1 MRLSKIQVG
10 GLIAAEAVEDSS
22 MDTGSYALI
31 EHHDEN
37 LQKIVERIIDL
48 VGHIGISNETIND
61 NISGAAEGANGMV
74 LAIDASNQVTV
85 SSKDNELGNRLSSME
100 KTIEALGTQMAAM
113 TTVME
118 KEFKLRRLERGK
130 DSCIKCCASIG
141 CYYAHIPENGTAFPL
156 KYLTKDLL
164 LDILNAFMFEEE
176 YELPDGYLDQSASS
190 EAQAQQSKK
199 QFRQLICT
207 EIKYLIKREPRLEKK
222 HGKWMIYYS

>member
-100 KTIEALGTQMAAM
+100 KTIE
-113 TTVME
+113 
-118 KEFKLRRLERGK
+118 RRTGK
-130 DSCIKCCASIG
+130 VNNKNDPQVFASQGGEPGHEIESE
-141 CYYAHIPENGTAFPL
+141 HH
-156 KYLTKDLL
+156 
-164 LDILNAFMFEEE
+164 LDISITLGMEV
-176 YELPDGYLDQSASS
+176 YIDLG
-190 EAQAQQSKK
+190 
-199 QFRQLICT
+199 
-207 EIKYLIKREPRLEKK
+207 KR
-222 HGKWMIYYS
+222 